1 MLRAENYRRRSSR
14 RNGIEIRGIATKIV
28 STKHMPFDPET
39 ERVDCVHCGDIH
51 AGQIVHLWRGQAHW
65 RATKSDALRAQTNS
79 DVIGELQEGLCRLCR
94 PGGDLLSH
102 ALRRST
108 ISAGEFNDRVRNG
121 IGWRLPAKTTRP
133 AKTTYCESL
142 PSDARIGHRAEFMSN
157 ACGNK
162 SLNGP
167 FAAHEPLH
175 ASFRRSWHED
185 DQTNRAISTG

>member
-1 MLRAENYRRRSSR
+1 MRKIIAGAPRAETALRYVASRPKSFPRSICPS
-14 RNGIEIRGIATKIV
+14 IQKLSASTTFIV
-28 STKHMPFDPET
+28 VT
-39 ERVDCVHCGDIH
+39 IH
-51 AGQIVHLWRGQAHW
+51 AGQIVLSWRGQARW

-79 DVIGELQEGLCRLCR
+79 DVMGELQEGLCRLCR